1 MLTLLI
7 DERTWFQLTLDNGL
21 HCVTT
26 AWLELGKSAPIG
38 QEFELTVF
46 DDLDFSLTLQTKL
59 ERPTSQ
65 SSIASTGSGFG
76 SPTKSKSNKTSV
88 ISRLLSSPKKRREQ
102 EKKQHE
108 EEALAARQ
116 RQQAIETERA
126 NVQPSAWD
134 LMHNLVGPD
143 GSFAR
148 AIVSLEDHEQNAFG
162 RPHTVDVPCFNNWA
176 TDDAAHASSTK
187 SKHGGVQRKPPYKIG
202 DLTLQLIYV
211 PKPKGVKDEDMPQS
225 MSACVKQLKEAEA
238 HVDRQ
243 FEGHLSQ
250 QGGDC
255 PVSSSVLVECLISR

>member
-1 MLTLLI
+1 M
-7 DERTWFQLTLDNGL
+7 
-21 HCVTT
+21 TT

-65 SSIASTGSGFG
+65 SSTVSTGSGFG
-76 SPTKSKSNKTSV
+76 SPTKSKTSKTSA

-102 EKKQHE
+102 EKKQQE

-116 RQQAIETERA
+116 RQQELEAERA
-126 NVQPSAWD
+126 QSQPSAWD
-134 LMHNLVGPD
+134 LLRNLVGPD

-148 AIVSLEDHEQNAFG
+148 AIVSLEDHEQQAFG
-162 RPHTVDVPCFNNWA
+162 RPYTVDVPCYNNWA
-176 TDDAAHASSTK
+176 TEDSMTACSTK

-202 DLTLQLIYV
+202 NLTVQMLYI
-211 PKPKGVKDEDMPQS
+211 PKPKGVADEEMPQS

-255 PVSSSVLVECLISR
+255 PVSIQTDVSFVTTC